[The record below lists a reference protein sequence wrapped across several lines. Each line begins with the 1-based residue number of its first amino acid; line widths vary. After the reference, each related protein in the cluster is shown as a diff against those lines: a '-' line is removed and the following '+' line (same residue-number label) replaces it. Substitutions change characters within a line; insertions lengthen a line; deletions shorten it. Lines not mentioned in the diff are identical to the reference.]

1 MVSGQ
6 ERVYNVRPLMK
17 SIRVVESPAGGSS
30 GPLETEATALRID
43 LSRRITLRFDLK
55 LASLGDLEA
64 IRYARRAMIREERT
78 RGIEWDEPSMEDPN
92 LNATEIRWFVLTSQ
106 VAWCRQKVDELVD
119 RANRA
124 REALRSLGQ

>member
-1 MVSGQ
+1 
-6 ERVYNVRPLMK
+6 MK
-17 SIRVVESPAGGSS
+17 SIRVVESPVGGSS
-30 GPLETEATALRID
+30 GRAEAEATALRID
-43 LSRRITLRFDLK
+43 LSRRMTLRFDLK
-55 LASLGDLEA
+55 LASPGDLEA

-106 VAWCRQKVDELVD
+106 VAWCRQKVEELVE

>member
-1 MVSGQ
+1 
-6 ERVYNVRPLMK
+6 MK
-17 SIRVVESPAGGSS
+17 PIRVVESPAGASAPAES
-30 GPLETEATALRID
+30 EAVALRID
-43 LSRRITLRFDLK
+43 LSRRMTLRFDMK
-55 LASLGDLEA
+55 LASSGDLEA

-92 LNATEIRWFVLTSQ
+92 LSTTEIRWFVLTSQ
-106 VAWCRQKVDELVD
+106 VAWCRQKIDELVE